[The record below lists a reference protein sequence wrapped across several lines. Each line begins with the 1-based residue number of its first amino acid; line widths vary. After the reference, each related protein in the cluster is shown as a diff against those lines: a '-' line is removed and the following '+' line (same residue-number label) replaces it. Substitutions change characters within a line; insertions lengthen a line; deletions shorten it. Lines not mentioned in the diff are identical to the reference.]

1 MFYTVLLIDEISIQ
15 WFILQRS
22 DAGMECDCEQEGP
35 LRRSLFTNIP
45 PYLNYLPNGRPMAE
59 AGPCQQHTDTMVDLR
74 CKNEVQLRKK
84 RIIKDFWEEYS
95 PSDIVSPGSVCGGCR
110 WP

>member
-1 MFYTVLLIDEISIQ
+1 
-15 WFILQRS
+15 
-22 DAGMECDCEQEGP
+22 MECDCEQEGP

-74 CKNEVQLRKK
+74 CKSQKITK
-84 RIIKDFWEEYS
+84 ITGCWEAEYF
-95 PSDIVSPGSVCGGCR
+95 PPDT
-110 WP
+110 

>member
-15 WFILQRS
+15 CFTLQRS

-74 CKNEVQLRKK
+74 CKNEVQLRK
-84 RIIKDFWEEYS
+84 ES
-95 PSDIVSPGSVCGGCR
+95 QTP
-110 WP
+110 

>member
-1 MFYTVLLIDEISIQ
+1 
-15 WFILQRS
+15 
-22 DAGMECDCEQEGP
+22 MECDCEQEGP

-74 CKNEVQLRKK
+74 CKSQK
-84 RIIKDFWEEYS
+84 
-95 PSDIVSPGSVCGGCR
+95 
-110 WP
+110 

>member
-1 MFYTVLLIDEISIQ
+1 MLLIDEISIQ
-15 WFILQRS
+15 CFTLQRS

-74 CKNEVQLRKK
+74 CKNEVAIKERNKEYQGFLE
-84 RIIKDFWEEYS
+84 RIFPLVTLFPCLE
-95 PSDIVSPGSVCGGCR
+95 SVCGGCR